1 MLTLLS
7 LVTCVCVHWG
17 LNPTIGSR
25 ALLFFFP
32 SIIHL
37 SLLSRFHL
45 IHYWRRNATRVW
57 IKRPFFFVYWRRGT
71 TEQKKK
77 DGTGRYWV
85 LHLEERNCQFACLF
99 STRRRDD
106 FFLFFLSYFSIQSTF
121 FFYLGPSIEMAVYT
135 LERERANK
143 RLLYYWFSLHLG
155 HFW

>member
-106 FFLFFLSYFSIQSTF
+106 FFFYSLLLFYSVDF

>member
-25 ALLFFFP
+25 ALLFFFF
-32 SIIHL
+32 SFIHL

-57 IKRPFFFVYWRRGT
+57 IKRPIFFVYWRRGT

-77 DGTGRYWV
+77 RRHRSILGPTPWRKKLSIRLFIFDSSSRWFFFYS
-85 LHLEERNCQFACLF
+85 LLLFLF
-99 STRRRDD
+99 SR
-106 FFLFFLSYFSIQSTF
+106 L
-121 FFYLGPSIEMAVYT
+121 FYLGPSIEMAVYT

>member
-57 IKRPFFFVYWRRGT
+57 IKRPIFFCLLTTRDDRTKKKRRHRSILGPTPWRKKLSIRLFIFDSSSRWFFFI
-71 TEQKKK
+71 
-77 DGTGRYWV
+77 
-85 LHLEERNCQFACLF
+85 LSLLLF
-99 STRRRDD
+99 YSVD
-106 FFLFFLSYFSIQSTF
+106 F